1 VRAAIIHLLGDCV
14 QAVGVLL
21 AALLIYFRPD
31 WKIADPITTFVFA
44 VLVLLTTVPIFL
56 TSMRVLLEFAPED
69 MDTEELFKKI
79 NAVSKLKF

>member
-1 VRAAIIHLLGDCV
+1 M

-44 VLVLLTTVPIFL
+44 VLVLMTTIPIFL
-56 TSMRVLLEFAPED
+56 TSMRVLLEFAPDD
-69 MDTEELFKKI
+69 MDTEELFNKI
-79 NAVSKLKF
+79 KAVSKVKF

>member
-1 VRAAIIHLLGDCV
+1 MRAAIIHLLGDCV

-79 NAVSKLKF
+79 NSVSKLKC